1 MEGFILANGW
11 RDKDPR
17 DYESMAQEHVVEAPQ
32 ASTSQEAKSD
42 RAGVQ
47 LAFCFLFIPAEPP
60 DHVHLGWILTPQ
72 LALSGRNLTD
82 SSRYLST
89 YRF

>member
-1 MEGFILANGW
+1 MANGW

-17 DYESMAQEHVVEAPQ
+17 DYESMAQEHVVEAPH

-47 LAFCFLFIPAEPP
+47 LAFCFLFIPAEPL
-60 DHVHLGWILTPQ
+60 HLGWILTPQ
-72 LALSGRNLTD
+72 LTLSGKNLTD
-82 SSRYLST
+82 RSRYLSA
-89 YRF
+89 YGF